1 MSRVFGLFG
10 YKRDG
15 KFAKCVWGLFA
26 TSSAIVVAFFAL
38 ASVEEDGLIK
48 FIDGYRQNSNRPS
61 FTEGLMTADGH
72 ITMES

>member
-38 ASVEEDGLIK
+38 ASVEEDDLIK
-48 FIDGYRQNSNRPS
+48 FIDG
-61 FTEGLMTADGH
+61 TGKTAIDLRLLKD
-72 ITMES
+72 